1 MRYGILL
8 IVILALML
16 PSCME
21 DFLNVPSQTTLTSD
35 KYFQT
40 EQDFKAA
47 INSTY
52 APLREMYAGSS
63 PVSNGANGL
72 YVLAEMHS
80 DNTRYLLNPGFRAT
94 LYQESA
100 ADFIYEASNTI
111 STFQYRINYRVIARA
126 NQVLYS
132 IGNAKFPEGSKNNI
146 KGQALF
152 LRAFAYFNLVQYFS
166 SVPLHLTPVTTL
178 EETALPLSAPEV
190 VIDQVISDVS
200 AAVELLPEKSA
211 QETGRITKGAA
222 RMLLAN
228 GFLVKKDYTSAETQ
242 LKAIVNSG
250 EYKLMADY
258 ASVFNPA
265 NKNNIESL
273 FEIQYRQ
280 GTDGYSSTFCYSFLP
295 YPLAKDTVALLT
307 GVSNPNILSNGEG
320 LNIPTPDLLAVFEP
334 GDKRFRASIGF
345 TSIMTGERVPFCK
358 KFLHPHLLLNQS
370 DNNWPVYRFAETL
383 LFLAEAV
390 NEQNRPAEAMTYI
403 NNVIG
408 SGSVSIRGRAG
419 LGSIN
424 AETQAD
430 VRDAIEKERRRE
442 LAFENK
448 RWTDLIRTGRA
459 VETIT
464 VYGQKVV
471 TNPAKYYFPSGY
483 RPPAMA
489 FKEIKLTWPLP
500 ADESLYSPYF

>member
-1 MRYGILL
+1 MRYGKFSL
-8 IVILALML
+8 VILALL
-16 PSCME
+16 FTSCME
-21 DFLNVPSQTTLTSD
+21 DFLNIPSQTTLTSEI
-35 KYFQT
+35 YFQT

-63 PVSNGANGL
+63 PVSTGANGL

-111 STFQYRINYRVIARA
+111 STFQYRINYRMIART
-126 NQVLYS
+126 NQILYS
-132 IGNAKFPEGSKNNI
+132 IDKVEFSEVSKDNI

-152 LRAFAYFNLVQYFS
+152 LRAFAYFNLVQYFG

-228 GFLVKKDYTSAETQ
+228 VFLVRKNFASAEIQ

-258 ASVFNPA
+258 ASVFIPA
-265 NKNNIESL
+265 NKNNIESI

-320 LNIPTPDLLAVFEP
+320 LNIPTPDLIAVFEP
-334 GDKRFRASIGF
+334 GDLRFTASIGF
-345 TSIMTGERVPFCK
+345 TSIMTGERVPYCK
-358 KFLHPHLLLNQS
+358 KFLHRHLLLNQS
-370 DNNWPVYRFAETL
+370 DNNWPVYRYSEVL

-390 NEQNRPAEAMTYI
+390 NEQNRPSEALTYI

-408 SGSVSIRGRAG
+408 SSSVSIRGRAG
-419 LGSIN
+419 LGPIS
-424 AETQAD
+424 AVTQAD
-430 VRDAIEKERRRE
+430 VRDAIEKERRME

-448 RWTDLIRTGRA
+448 RWTDLIRSEKA
-459 VETIT
+459 VEAIT
-464 VYGQKVV
+464 EYGEKVIA
-471 TNPAKYYFPSGY
+471 NPGKYYFPAGY
-483 RPPAMA
+483 LPPAMA

-500 ADESLYSPYF
+500 ADESLYSPFF

>member
-1 MRYGILL
+1 MIYRKLT
-8 IVILALML
+8 IVILALL
-16 PSCME
+16 FPSCME
-21 DFLNVPSQTTLTSD
+21 DFLNVPSQTTLTSEI
-35 KYFQT
+35 YFKT
-40 EQDFKAA
+40 DQDLRSA

-63 PVSNGANGL
+63 PVSTNANGL

-100 ADFIYEASNTI
+100 ADFIYEASNSI
-111 STFQYRINYRVIARA
+111 STFQYRINYRIIARA
-126 NQVLYS
+126 NQTLYS
-132 IGNAKFPEGSKNNI
+132 IEKAEFSEGFKDNI

-152 LRAFAYFNLVQYFS
+152 LRAFAYFNLVQYFG

-178 EETALPLSAPEV
+178 EETALPLSAPDI
-190 VIDQVISDVS
+190 VINQVISDVS
-200 AAVELLPEKSA
+200 AAVELLPEKNA

-228 GFLVKKDYTSAETQ
+228 VFLVKKNYASAEIQ

-250 EYKLMADY
+250 EYKLMPDY
-258 ASVFNPA
+258 ALVFNPA
-265 NKNNIESL
+265 NKNNIESI

-320 LNIPTPDLLAVFEP
+320 FNIPTPDLIAVFEP
-334 GDKRFRASIGF
+334 GDLRFNASIGF
-345 TSIMTGERVPFCK
+345 TSIMTGERIPYCK
-358 KFLHPHLLLNQS
+358 KFLHHHLLLNQS
-370 DNNWPVYRFAETL
+370 DNNWPVYRYAETL

-390 NEQNRPAEAMTYI
+390 NEQNRPAEALTYI

-408 SGSVSIRGRAG
+408 SSSVSIRGRAG
-419 LGSIN
+419 LGPVFAN
-424 AETQAD
+424 TQAD
-430 VRDAIEKERRRE
+430 IRDAIERERRTE

-448 RWTDLIRTGRA
+448 RWTDLVRSEKA
-459 VETIT
+459 VEAIAE
-464 VYGQKVV
+464 YGQKVIAD
-471 TNPAKYYFPSGY
+471 PGKYYFPAGY
-483 RPPAMA
+483 SPPAMA